1 MKKFFL
7 FRREEDSI
15 SSGSTTSNTG
25 VGISTISIPAD
36 HVSYMTTKKGGVV
49 ITFNHSSAFEDT
61 FLKQGQSLPKTTV
74 EVGCIEGQESALMEE
89 ILNFISNPGGKNIMR
104 FDSVGKNSTF
114 GKFGQNREDI
124 KPIVP
129 TLAVDTISGE
139 ISEGDAQDQYANKI
153 AGINF
158 YGNTPEIDYNHESID
173 GYANGATIDTWY
185 NSGSAGAA
193 YNIAPASGLTPSMVN
208 SDNQTNFSQNAV
220 QINVDEYFEV
230 PAYSV
235 ASDYT
240 IYVVLGRDNL
250 GIGGTGPI
258 YGDADG
264 ETVGFIGSFPYN
276 GVVEKCGSSNRDF
289 VVRHDGRT
297 GDIASARADSFFDD
311 GINKEPDFVPCY
323 SFVIRRD
330 RDFNVFLHDR
340 TGDIVAYIPAV
351 VDKVTTPGATDG
363 NLLIERLGTT
373 NEVVSGCFKGQLAR
387 FGVINKDIGAGSASS
402 LAIDL
407 FKFYKL

>member
-36 HVSYMTTKKGGVV
+36 SVSYMTTKKGGLV

-61 FLKQGQSLPKTTV
+61 FLKEGQSLPKTTV

-114 GKFGQNREDI
+114 GKFTESSSAIR
-124 KPIVP
+124 PIVP
-129 TLAVDTISGE
+129 TLAVDTVSGE
-139 ISEGDAQDQYANKI
+139 ISEGDAQDQYRNKI

-158 YGNTPEIDYNHESID
+158 YGNTPEIDYNHETLS
-173 GYANGATIDTWY
+173 GYANGDTVTTWV
-185 NSGSAGAA
+185 NSGTGGST
-193 YNIAPASGLTPSMVN
+193 YNISPGGATTPSAITAA
-208 SDNQTNFSQNAV
+208 NQNNFSQTAV
-220 QINVDEYFEV
+220 NLTAEYFEV
-230 PAYSV
+230 PAYEV
-235 ASDYT
+235 RGDYT
-240 IYVVLGRDNL
+240 IYAVVGRHGLGL
-250 GIGGTGPI
+250 IGTGPL

-264 ETVGFIGSFPYN
+264 ETTGFMGLFEEN
-276 GVVEKCGSSNRDF
+276 GTIEKSKQSNTRF
-289 VVRHDGRT
+289 AVRHDGKT
-297 GDIASARADSFFDD
+297 GAVASTSVNRFFDD
-311 GINKEPDFVPCY
+311 GVDRADDFVACY

-330 RDFNVFLHDR
+330 EDFNIHLHDR
-340 TGDIVAYIPAV
+340 SGDIIAFIPAFV
-351 VDKVTTPGATDG
+351 GKDSQPGCTNG

-373 NEVVSGCFKGQLAR
+373 NEIVSGSFKGDLVR
-387 FGVINKDIGAGSASS
+387 FGVINNDIGAGPASQ
-402 LAIDL
+402 LATDL
-407 FKFYKL
+407 FNFYKL